1 MERLAACDTVVFDKT
16 GTLTR
21 GRPELIEEPKPGD
34 LDIAAALA
42 VNSRHPLS
50 RAVVRAA
57 GGRVPIEAEAV
68 SETPG
73 MGISGRV
80 RGQEVRLGSRQWC
93 GIEDDVSNDDG
104 DGAALEMWMAVAGR
118 APVRFRF
125 ADPLRDDAAAAIG
138 SLRGAGF
145 QVELLSGD
153 REAAVAA
160 AADAVGID
168 HWRSACLPAEKVE
181 RIEALR
187 AEGRK
192 VLMVGDGLNDAPALA
207 SGFAS
212 MSPTTAADVSQTAAD
227 LLFQG
232 QRLGAVVVAIRVS
245 RFADKLVKQNFGLA
259 ILYNV
264 IAVPLAVF
272 GLATPLVAAIAMSS
286 SSLVV
291 TLNALRLKAMRL
303 G

>member
-1 MERLAACDTVVFDKT
+1 
-16 GTLTR
+16 
-21 GRPELIEEPKPGD
+21 
-34 LDIAAALA
+34 
-42 VNSRHPLS
+42 
-50 RAVVRAA
+50 
-57 GGRVPIEAEAV
+57 
-68 SETPG
+68 
-73 MGISGRV
+73 
-80 RGQEVRLGSRQWC
+80 
-93 GIEDDVSNDDG
+93 
-104 DGAALEMWMAVAGR
+104 
-118 APVRFRF
+118 
-125 ADPLRDDAAAAIG
+125 
-138 SLRGAGF
+138 
-145 QVELLSGD
+145 
-153 REAAVAA
+153 
-160 AADAVGID
+160 
-168 HWRSACLPAEKVE
+168 
-181 RIEALR
+181 
-187 AEGRK
+187 
-192 VLMVGDGLNDAPALA
+192 MVGDGLNDAPALA